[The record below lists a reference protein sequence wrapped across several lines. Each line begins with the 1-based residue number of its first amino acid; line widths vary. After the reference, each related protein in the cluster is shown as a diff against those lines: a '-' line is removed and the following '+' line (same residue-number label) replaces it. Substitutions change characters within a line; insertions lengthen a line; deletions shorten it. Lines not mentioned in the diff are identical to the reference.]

1 MCRDGLMTIGRQA
14 CLLPRWVA
22 CAGMRSRRPLL
33 LAVAALLV
41 TASPAAAA
49 SGITSPGVDE
59 VVSADR
65 LVLLRATVDGPALG
79 PSQLTLQGPG
89 DAAAEVVA
97 VQTSPQ
103 GGELAYDFDTACARR
118 ACVGRVPAANGS
130 WTVRLSGAASDERSF
145 VLHIPPAAPTEV
157 AADSS
162 ESGVLLRWRQGD
174 EPDLTGYGVED
185 AAGTPVLSD
194 IGLEACDAEGTCRV
208 ELPEKEGAWA
218 VRAFRST
225 CPGCSRTLRSPPSEV
240 VRVGA
245 AAPGSSGPAAPGS
258 SAGPSGR
265 PAGPMGPAQGD
276 AFRKAYGAGRPVAIG
291 APSAGGSTPA
301 GGQPASGA
309 PMPDGSYDPALDY
322 GTPPEDPRPA
332 LSRAQDAVEGAV
344 PGSRLQLI
352 ALSVVM
358 IGSSLW
364 LRWWLRRAA
373 PAPVVGSHRA
383 GEPPREDT

>member
-1 MCRDGLMTIGRQA
+1 
-14 CLLPRWVA
+14 
-22 CAGMRSRRPLL
+22 MRPRRPLL

-49 SGITSPGVDE
+49 SGITSPGADE
-59 VVSADR
+59 VVTSDR

-79 PSQLTLQGPG
+79 PSELTLQGPG

-97 VQTSPQ
+97 VHASPQ

-145 VLHIPPAAPTEV
+145 VLRIPPAAPTEV

-162 ESGVLLRWRQGD
+162 ESGALLRWRQGA
-174 EPDLTGYGVED
+174 EPDLTGYAVED

-194 IGLEACDAEGTCRV
+194 IGLEACDAEGTCRA
-208 ELPEKEGAWA
+208 ELPEKDGAWA

-245 AAPGSSGPAAPGS
+245 ASGTAVPGPAGPAAPGS
-258 SAGPSGR
+258 STGPSDR
-265 PAGPMGPAQGD
+265 PAGPQGPAQKD
-276 AFRKAYGAGRPVAIG
+276 AFRQAYGAGRPVALA

-301 GGQPASGA
+301 GGQPASVA
-309 PMPDGSYDPALDY
+309 PPPDGSYDPALDY
-322 GTPPEDPRPA
+322 ATPPEAPRPA

-352 ALSVVM
+352 VLSVVM

-364 LRWWLRRAA
+364 LRRWARRAA
-373 PAPVVGSHRA
+373 PVPVAGSHGA
-383 GEPPREDT
+383 GRSPREDE